1 MKKNRLAG
9 AAFVIL
15 GMLLLYGGIL
25 LLPVSEAALSGDREL
40 KSDAAG
46 KEHDVLLKLLA
57 HAAKK
62 EGNLAP
68 EGSGLRI
75 SYRGFRFKLKK
86 LSLDRTVGNTLRA
99 VTFNGRIDIES
110 LQVGDMEITN
120 VSVPI
125 EGEPGRFTLYP
136 AEVYLHGT
144 KGTARLDMDFTKEP
158 AEHQLE
164 FGYPGIP
171 LSAVYLDKG
180 KDEAFSGSLDV
191 SMKAS
196 FQSGGAEGIMNTLDG
211 TLTIEGE
218 DLIQHGFDL
227 DKFLDAYKETQKFK
241 LTDVGAFV
249 FAGPIGVL
257 LTEGYDAAALGYATM
272 WKGEGEIRELS
283 FRWKFEDGIAHAEDV
298 AFSTRRNRV
307 AFQGNVDLMERR
319 YDRFRLALVDKD
331 GCAAFVQEVSGP
343 IDSPTFGKV
352 GIMKTYVTG
361 PLRDIWQ
368 KMKGVVVKEKCEA
381 FYDGTVEHPEKGKSS
396 AAEP

>member
-40 KSDAAG
+40 KRDAVG

-75 SYRGFRFKLKK
+75 SYRGFRFNLKK

-99 VTFNGRIDIES
+99 VTLHGRIEIDS
-110 LQVGDMEITN
+110 LQVRGIAFTN
-120 VSVPI
+120 VSAPV

-136 AEVYLHGT
+136 AEVYLRGT

-158 AEHQLE
+158 AEHRLE
-164 FGYPGIP
+164 FEHLGVP
-171 LSAVYLDKG
+171 LSAVYRDKG
-180 KDEAFSGSLDV
+180 KEEAFSGSLDV

-196 FQSGGAEGIMNTLDG
+196 FQSGGPAGIMNTLDG
-211 TLTIEGE
+211 TFTIKGE
-218 DLIQHGFDL
+218 DLIQHDFDI
-227 DKFLDAYKETQKFK
+227 DKFLDAYSETQKFK

-272 WKGEGEIRELS
+272 WKGEGEIREVS
-283 FRWKFEDGIAHAEDV
+283 FRWSIEDGIAHAEDV
-298 AFSTRRNRV
+298 AFSTRKRRV
-307 AFQGNVDLMERR
+307 AFQGNVDLLGRR
-319 YDRFRLALVDKD
+319 YDGLRLAVVDKD
-331 GCAAFVQEVSGP
+331 GCAIFVQEVSGP

-352 GIMKTYVTG
+352 GVMKTYVTG
-361 PLRDIWQ
+361 PLRDIWL
-368 KMKGVVVKEKCEA
+368 KMKGVVVKEQCEA
-381 FYDGTVEHPEKGKSS
+381 FYDGTVEHPPAGKQ
-396 AAEP
+396 EPKP